1 MIRPVPDTGPTLPE
15 MPALGR
21 VTLDRQAYRAV
32 REALM
37 AGKLRP
43 GQAITLRGL
52 AEALGVSRQPVHAAL
67 TRLEAEGALTASPVS
82 GRLFVPTLTAEDLE
96 ELLEIRVQLET
107 LAARKAALR
116 VTPEELEE
124 VRACCA
130 ALEQKAD
137 EADNRGYAMANWA
150 FHAAVYRASHSPM
163 LCAAIEPFWLRIGPY
178 VELMMPDRASL
189 MASIP
194 RHQEVVQAME
204 RRDGAAAAD
213 AIELDLKESAALLAR
228 RLREAPPE
236 PARPRPVPGIG

>member
-1 MIRPVPDTGPTLPE
+1 MIKSVPDTASTLPQ

-21 VTLDRQAYRAV
+21 VTLDRQAYQAV

-67 TRLEAEGALTASPVS
+67 TRLEAEGALVTGSAS
-82 GRLFVPTLTAEDLE
+82 GRLSVPTLTAEDFE

-107 LAARKAALR
+107 LAARKAAAS

-124 VRACCA
+124 IRACCL

-163 LCAAIEPFWLRIGPY
+163 LCAAIESFWLRIGPY

-194 RHQEVVQAME
+194 RHQEVVEALE
-204 RRDGAAAAD
+204 RRDGPAAAD
-213 AIELDLKESAALLAR
+213 TIELDLKESAVLLIQ
-228 RLREAPPE
+228 RLREAPLP
-236 PARPRPVPGIG
+236 PARPHPVPGIG